1 MRFSSENDGGHA
13 ESPAFC
19 SGTSKLSPPRVA
31 SALQG
36 RPSAASL
43 HVCGLAEATA
53 RQPGLAKDELQRDLE
68 EEGVGQRRS
77 QSKRLALGVCQV

>member
-1 MRFSSENDGGHA
+1 MRLSSETTGA
-13 ESPAFC
+13 TQRPAFC
-19 SGTSKLSPPRVA
+19 SGAAKLAPPRVA

-68 EEGVGQRRS
+68 EEGAGQRKS
-77 QSKRLALGVCQV
+77 QSKRLMLGVCQG